1 MSTQTFNKGCIV
13 GVMRSGTTIEIWVS
27 SPTGDSSDSHCFTLP
42 CLTEEQAETVAQAWR
57 VMAEAGLKS

>member
-1 MSTQTFNKGCIV
+1 MSNQQSAKGSVV

-42 CLTEEQAETVAQAWR
+42 CLTEEQAESVARLWR
-57 VMAEAGLKS
+57 TMALAVNS

>member
-13 GVMRSGTTIEIWVS
+13 AVMLWGTSVEIWVA
-27 SPTGDSSDSHCFTLP
+27 SPTGDSSDSHRFTLP
-42 CLTEEQAETVAQAWR
+42 CLNEEQAETVAQAWR